1 MKRWGRRGEEPCRR
15 LKNSMERSAF
25 LHMLDGRLRV
35 KVADVK
41 GSPRVAALVEAQLA
55 ELQGV
60 DDVSANPLTG
70 SVLVLYDPAQVGVE
84 EIMEVLR
91 AGGHLRQPAGHAG
104 GTGGS
109 TGSGLGAIMLRA
121 AAEFAIR
128 HPLTALI

>member
-1 MKRWGRRGEEPCRR
+1 
-15 LKNSMERSAF
+15 MERSAF

-84 EIMEVLR
+84 EIMEALR
-91 AGGHLRQPAGHAG
+91 AGGYFPHPSRGAPPGTFLRPGFGSPLPSASAGV
-104 GTGGS
+104 
-109 TGSGLGAIMLRA
+109 
-121 AAEFAIR
+121 
-128 HPLTALI
+128 PLP

>member
-1 MKRWGRRGEEPCRR
+1 
-15 LKNSMERSAF
+15 MERSAF

-91 AGGHLRQPAGHAG
+91 AGGYFRHPSGDVRP
-104 GTGGS
+104 S
-109 TGSGLGAIMLRA
+109 TSVGSGLGSIMLRA
-121 AAEFAIR
+121 TTEFALQSLI
-128 HPLTALI
+128 TALI

>member
-1 MKRWGRRGEEPCRR
+1 
-15 LKNSMERSAF
+15 MERSAF

-70 SVLVLYDPAQVGVE
+70 SVLVLYEPAQVGVE

-91 AGGHLRQPAGHAG
+91 AGGHVRPPSGDARP
-104 GTGGS
+104 S
-109 TGSGLGAIMLRA
+109 TSLSSGLGSIMLRA
-121 AAEFAIR
+121 TTEFAIQS
-128 HPLTALI
+128 LITALI

>member
-1 MKRWGRRGEEPCRR
+1 
-15 LKNSMERSAF
+15 MERSAF

-70 SVLVLYDPAQVGVE
+70 SALGLYDPAQVGVE

-91 AGGHLRQPAGHAG
+91 AGGY
-104 GTGGS
+104 
-109 TGSGLGAIMLRA
+109 
-121 AAEFAIR
+121 FR
-128 HPLTALI
+128 HPSGVGRPSASVGAGAGASMRRATAGCGRQAL

>member
-1 MKRWGRRGEEPCRR
+1 
-15 LKNSMERSAF
+15 MERFAF

-91 AGGHLRQPAGHAG
+91 AGGYFRHPSG
-104 GTGGS
+104 GARPS
-109 TGSGLGAIMLRA
+109 PSVGSGLGSLMLPA
-121 AAEFAIR
+121 TPEFGLPS
-128 HPLTALI
+128 PLTPL

>member
-1 MKRWGRRGEEPCRR
+1 
-15 LKNSMERSAF
+15 MERSAF

-84 EIMEVLR
+84 EIMEALR
-91 AGGHLRQPAGHAG
+91 AGGYFRAPPG
-104 GTGGS
+104 GGRASPFRRPGV
-109 TGSGLGAIMLRA
+109 GAHI
-121 AAEFAIR
+121 
-128 HPLTALI
+128 